1 MVTVASKYLCSMD
14 LKNKKVIITGIS
26 KGIGKEL
33 ALALLDKGALVTG
46 LGQTEPSYQHANLRF
61 IKTDVR
67 DYKQVEN
74 AFNQALSAWQG
85 ELHVLINNAGLGY
98 FGKLEDVSLEQ
109 FHEMMEVNVNGVF
122 YACKLALPAMKANQ
136 YGHIITISSIAGLEA
151 YPEVGAY
158 CATKFAVKGMME
170 SLYKEVRYDK
180 IKVTC
185 LYPGSV
191 KTDFFRNSPGI
202 KAHDFM
208 LMPEDVAAAMV
219 QVLETPDNYHVVNY
233 EVRPLRPKGE

>member
-1 MVTVASKYLCSMD
+1 ME
-14 LKNKKVIITGIS
+14 LKDKKVIITGIS

-33 ALALLDKGALVTG
+33 ALALLAKGAYVTG
-46 LGQTEPSYQHANLRF
+46 LGQNQPAYSHPNLRF
-61 IKTDVR
+61 VKTDMR
-67 DYKQVEN
+67 DHVQVAQ
-74 AFNQALSAWQG
+74 AFKEALANWNG

-98 FGKLEDVSLEQ
+98 FGKLEDLPLDHY
-109 FHEMMEVNVNGVF
+109 HEMMEVNVNGVF
-122 YACKLALPAMKANQ
+122 YACRLALPIMKQAK
-136 YGHIITISSIAGLEA
+136 YGHIITISSTAGLEA
-151 YPEVGAY
+151 YPEVSAY
-158 CATKFAVKGMME
+158 CASKFAVKAMME

-202 KAHDFM
+202 KPHDFM
-208 LMPEDVAAAMV
+208 LMPEDVAIAMV

-233 EVRPLRPKGE
+233 EVRPLRPKGD

>member
-1 MVTVASKYLCSMD
+1 MD
-14 LKNKKVIITGIS
+14 LQNKKVIVTGIS
-26 KGIGKEL
+26 KGIGKAL
-33 ALALLDKGALVTG
+33 TLALLEKGAHVAG
-46 LGQTEPSYQHANLRF
+46 LGQTAPDYQHERLHF
-61 IKTDVR
+61 IQTDVR
-67 DYKQVEN
+67 QFASVEK
-74 AFNQALSAWQG
+74 AFNQILAKWNN

-98 FGKLEDVSLEQ
+98 FGKLEEIPLHEFD
-109 FHEMMEVNVNGVF
+109 EMMQVNVNGVF
-122 YACKLALPAMKANQ
+122 YATRLAVPVMKKYQ

-170 SLYKEVRYDK
+170 SLYKEVRYDQ
-180 IKVTC
+180 IKVTT

-208 LMPEDVAAAMV
+208 LMPEDVATAMI

-233 EVRPLRPKGE
+233 EVRPLRPKGDKK

>member
-1 MVTVASKYLCSMD
+1 MELRD
-14 LKNKKVIITGIS
+14 KKVIITGIS
-26 KGIGKEL
+26 KGIGKAL
-33 ALALLDKGALVTG
+33 ALALLEKGAHVTG
-46 LGQTEPSYQHANLRF
+46 LGQTPPDYQHANLNF
-61 IKTDVR
+61 IQTDVR
-67 DYKQVEN
+67 DFTQVEKS
-74 AFNQALSAWQG
+74 FKEALSRWNN

-98 FGKLEDVSLEQ
+98 FGKLEELSLDQ
-109 FHEMMEVNVNGVF
+109 YHEMMQVNVNGVF
-122 YACKLALPAMKANQ
+122 YACKLALPVMKAAK

-151 YPEVGAY
+151 YPEVGGY

-191 KTDFFRNSPGI
+191 KTNFFRNSPGI

-208 LMPEDVAAAMV
+208 LMPEDVATAMV

>member
-1 MVTVASKYLCSMD
+1 MD
-14 LKNKKVIITGIS
+14 LKGKKAIVTGIS

-33 ALALLDKGALVTG
+33 TLALLEKGAHVAG
-46 LGQTEPSYQHANLRF
+46 FGQTKPDYSHPNLLFFQTNIRNF
-61 IKTDVR
+61 SE
-67 DYKQVEN
+67 VES
-74 AFNQALSAWQG
+74 AFNNLMGEWNS
-85 ELHVLINNAGLGY
+85 ELHILINNAGLGY
-98 FGKLEDVSLEQ
+98 FGKLEDISLDQ
-109 FHEMMEVNVNGVF
+109 FHELMEVNVNGVF
-122 YACKLALPAMKANQ
+122 YASKLALPVMKKLN

-170 SLYKEVRYDK
+170 SLYKEVRDDR

-202 KAHDFM
+202 KAHDYM
-208 LMPEDVAAAMV
+208 LMPEDVAHAMI

-233 EVRPLRPKGE
+233 EVRPLQPRGPKK

>member
-1 MVTVASKYLCSMD
+1 MELRD
-14 LKNKKVIITGIS
+14 KKVIITGIS
-26 KGIGKEL
+26 KGIGKAL
-33 ALALLDKGALVTG
+33 ALALLEKGAHVTG
-46 LGQTEPSYQHANLRF
+46 FGQTQPDYQHANLHF
-61 IKTDVR
+61 IQTDVR
-67 DYKQVEN
+67 DFAQVEKSF
-74 AFNQALSAWQG
+74 AEALGRWNN

-98 FGKLEDVSLEQ
+98 FGKLEELSLDQ
-109 FHEMMEVNVNGVF
+109 FHEMMNVNVNGVF
-122 YACKLALPAMKANQ
+122 YACKLALPVMKAAK

-151 YPEVGAY
+151 YPEVGGY
-158 CATKFAVKGMME
+158 CASKFAVKGMME

-208 LMPEDVAAAMV
+208 LMPEDVATAMV